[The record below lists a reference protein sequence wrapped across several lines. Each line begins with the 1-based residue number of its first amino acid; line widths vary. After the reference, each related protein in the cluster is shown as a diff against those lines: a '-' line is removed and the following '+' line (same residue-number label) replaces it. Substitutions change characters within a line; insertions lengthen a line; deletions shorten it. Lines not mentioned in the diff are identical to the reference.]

1 MISGVNRKS
10 RMLAVALPLLL
21 VSGIAYAGHKLQ
33 REDRK
38 VIDVDGQHTLVIV
51 NTRGKTIVVG
61 EDGAKQVTIVA
72 NKWVKAQDSETAEKI
87 MEALRFEV
95 EVLEGKIAVTSK
107 LPKSSGG
114 DRSFWS
120 LVKSGKHKAYIDF
133 TVEVP
138 YGFDVHTSTTSGDV
152 QVTNIGGTAR
162 VNATSGD
169 VLLREIRGPSVVDL
183 TSGNIQADDLGGDL
197 QVAASSGNAEIR
209 RVKGQMAIQATS
221 GNVDAYEVGGNA
233 VVNLI
238 SGNLVLKGCLGD
250 VQFST
255 SRGNAE
261 IMEVLGGVNATTSS
275 GDLDVVIVPV
285 GDKEFY
291 LNTSSGNVVV
301 YYLKADDY
309 GFLLDVNT
317 CTGAI
322 RGDMDLKQLDQIS
335 RRKLKGIVGN
345 GKSRVVI
352 ETASGDVSIIEQ
364 AEKAEKR

>member
-1 MISGVNRKS
+1 MISGANRKS

-21 VSGIAYAGHKLQ
+21 VSGVAFAGHKLQ
-33 REDRK
+33 REERRT
-38 VIDVDGQHTLVIV
+38 IDVDGQHALVIV

-72 NKWVKAQDSETAEKI
+72 SKWVKAQDAESAAEI
-87 MEALRFEV
+87 MDALRFDV
-95 EVLEGKIAVTSK
+95 EVLGEKIAVTSK
-107 LPKSSGG
+107 LPKSSDRG
-114 DRSFWS
+114 RSFWS
-120 LVKSGKHKAYIDF
+120 VVKGGKHKAYIDF
-133 TVEVP
+133 TIEVP

-162 VNATSGD
+162 VSATSGD
-169 VLLREIRGPSVVDL
+169 VLLREIRGPSVIEL
-183 TSGNIQADDLGGDL
+183 TSGNIQADDLGGDIH
-197 QVAASSGNAEIR
+197 VAASSGNAEIR
-209 RVKGQMAIQATS
+209 RVKGQMEVQATS
-221 GNVDAYEVGGNA
+221 GNVDAYQVGGNA
-233 VVNLI
+233 VVSLI

-261 IMEVLGGVNATTSS
+261 IVEVLGGVNAKTSS

-285 GDKEFY
+285 GEKEFY
-291 LNTSSGNVVV
+291 LNTSSGDVVLH
-301 YYLKADDY
+301 YLKADDY

-322 RGDMDLKQLDQIS
+322 RGDMDLKKLDQIS

-345 GKSRVVI
+345 GRSRVVI
-352 ETASGDVSIIEQ
+352 ETASGDVSIIERT
-364 AEKAEKR
+364 EKAEKR